1 MSITRPRGEQI
12 VFSSSKTGDHSLD
25 TYLEGCEKG
34 TKTIGDLL
42 DQIFSDDGQFSSDI
56 YQFRENPSFA
66 GRLQVRINPT
76 IDPLSDWSDATQTDL
91 QTHITSTTASASL
104 ATDKAAIATTKAAE
118 AAASALSAATSEGLA
133 TSASNSVT
141 TNLPAINQAIA
152 NAASINFPT
161 PTAADYGQFISVAE
175 GGGALIFK
183 ASAGGSQPYIITPTS
198 PESYMVKAYEV
209 VPNNFTPTLT
219 WQVITDA
226 TLHISDLAS
235 INSDGNYIESTKT
248 ITDNF
253 LFYDDLTLAADAN
266 LTISGS
272 GVVQGIAGST
282 GIVGLSGSE
291 SNSILASVMTQAQL
305 ITSGAI

>member
-12 VFSSSKTGDHSLD
+12 VFSSSKTGEHSLD

-118 AAASALSAATSEGLA
+118 AAASAASAATSEGLA

-161 PTAADYGQFISVAE
+161 PTALDFGQFISVAE
-175 GGGALIFK
+175 GGGALVFK
-183 ASAGGSQPYIITPTS
+183 KAEGGSKPYAISPTS
-198 PESYMVKAYEV
+198 TATYIVKKLEFV
-209 VPNNFTPTLT
+209 TNNFTPSDQ
-219 WQVITDA
+219 WQVGSNA
-226 TLHISDLAS
+226 VLWVSDLAT
-235 INSDGNYIESTKT
+235 IVSDGNYIESTKT
-248 ITDNF
+248 ISSTH
-253 LFYDDLTLAADAN
+253 LFYDDLQIMDGVTLT
-266 LTISGS
+266 LSGTAQ
-272 GVVQGIAGST
+272 GVSLPAGS
-282 GIVGLSGSE
+282 SAAGSSTVDTIRSRAE
-291 SNSILASVMTQAQL
+291 LYFF
-305 ITSGAI
+305 GAI

>member
-12 VFSSSKTGDHSLD
+12 VFSSVKTGDHSLD
-25 TYLEGCEKG
+25 TYLEGCERG
-34 TKTIGDLL
+34 TKTIGDML
-42 DQIFSDDGQFSSDI
+42 DQIFSANGQFSSDI

-118 AAASALSAATSEGLA
+118 AAASAASAATSEGLA

-161 PTAADYGQFISVAE
+161 PTALDFGQFISVAE
-175 GGGALIFK
+175 GGGALVFK
-183 ASAGGSQPYIITPTS
+183 KAEGGSKPYAISPTS
-198 PESYMVKAYEV
+198 TATYIVKKLEFV
-209 VPNNFTPTLT
+209 TNNFTPSDQ
-219 WQVITDA
+219 WQVGSNA
-226 TLHISDLAS
+226 VLWVSDLAT
-235 INSDGNYIESTKT
+235 IVSDGNYIESTKT
-248 ITDNF
+248 ISSTH
-253 LFYDDLTLAADAN
+253 LFYDDLQIMDGVTLT
-266 LTISGS
+266 LSGTAQ
-272 GVVQGIAGST
+272 GVSLPAGSSA
-282 GIVGLSGSE
+282 LAGSSTVDTIRSRAE
-291 SNSILASVMTQAQL
+291 LYFF
-305 ITSGAI
+305 GAI